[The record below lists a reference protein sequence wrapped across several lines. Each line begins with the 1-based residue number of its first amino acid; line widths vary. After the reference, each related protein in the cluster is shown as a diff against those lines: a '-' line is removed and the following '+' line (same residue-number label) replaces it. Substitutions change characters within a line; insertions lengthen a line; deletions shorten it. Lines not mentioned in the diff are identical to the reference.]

1 MIDMKVGPFNKRLR
15 IEFQEFISIVATILT
30 ILLAFLD
37 IEQIYRCYIGWLMLV
52 SLISIYLYFW
62 YRANH
67 KRTCNFKI
75 NNTNITIKCGD
86 IFKQPDIKIIAFNEF
101 FDTKVDNNIIA
112 ANTLNGI
119 YINKYFKDNGILD
132 DIIENEGR
140 LHQNIIETDILRNN
154 GGKSTRYK
162 LGSICPNGEF
172 FLLAFTK
179 FDENN
184 RSYLSVEDYMLCLMY
199 MWKELDRYYA
209 GRDISLT
216 LLGSGITRFNDCT
229 IKNQE
234 LIDYILMSFKAS
246 KIKFNSSISI
256 ILTDSVCNDLS
267 LYEIRGE

>member
-119 YINKYFKDNGILD
+119 YINKYFKDSGILD

-172 FLLAFTK
+172 F
-179 FDENN
+179 
-184 RSYLSVEDYMLCLMY
+184 Y
-199 MWKELDRYYA
+199 
-209 GRDISLT
+209 
-216 LLGSGITRFNDCT
+216 
-229 IKNQE
+229 
-234 LIDYILMSFKAS
+234 
-246 KIKFNSSISI
+246 
-256 ILTDSVCNDLS
+256 
-267 LYEIRGE
+267 

>member
-1 MIDMKVGPFNKRLR
+1 MKVGPFNKRLR
-15 IEFQEFISIVATILT
+15 IEFLEFISIVATILT
-30 ILLAFLD
+30 ILLAFFD

-52 SLISIYLYFW
+52 SLILIYLYFW

-67 KRTCNFKI
+67 KRTCNLKI
-75 NNTNITIKCGD
+75 NNTDITIKCGD

-101 FDTKVDNNIIA
+101 FDTQVDDNIIA
-112 ANTLNGI
+112 ANTVNGI
-119 YINKYFKDNGILD
+119 YINKYSKGSKQLD
-132 DIIENEGR
+132 EIIANESR
-140 LHQNIIETDILRNN
+140 LRQNIIETDIVRSF

-172 FLLAFTK
+172 FLLALTG

-184 RSYLSVEDYMLCLMY
+184 RAYLSVEDYMSCLMY
-199 MWKELDRYYA
+199 MWRELDRYYA
-209 GRDISLT
+209 GREISLT
-216 LLGSGITRFNDCT
+216 LLGSGITRFNDRT

-256 ILTDSVCNDLS
+256 ILTDSVCKDLN

>member
-1 MIDMKVGPFNKRLR
+1 MIDMKVGPFNKKLRL
-15 IEFQEFISIVATILT
+15 EFQELISIVATILT

-101 FDTKVDNNIIA
+101 FDTQVDDNIIA
-112 ANTLNGI
+112 ANTVNGI
-119 YINKYFKDNGILD
+119 YINKYSKGSKQLD
-132 DIIENEGR
+132 EIIENESR
-140 LHQNIIETDILRNN
+140 LQKNVIEKNVLRTF
-154 GGKSTRYK
+154 GGKTIRYK

-172 FLLAFTK
+172 FLLAFTR
-179 FDENN
+179 FDKDN
-184 RSYLSVEDYMLCLMY
+184 RAYISVEDYMLGLIY
-199 MWKELDRYYA
+199 MWRELDRYYA
-209 GRDISLT
+209 GKDISLT
-216 LLGSGITRFNDCT
+216 LLGGGITRFNDRNIT
-229 IKNQE
+229 NQE
-234 LIDYILMSFKAS
+234 LIDCILFSFKVS
-246 KIKFNSSISI
+246 KIKFTSSISI
-256 ILTDSVCNDLS
+256 ILTDSACNELN

>member
-1 MIDMKVGPFNKRLR
+1 MKVGPFNKKLR
-15 IEFQEFISIVATILT
+15 IKFQEFISIVATVLT

-37 IEQIYRCYIGWLMLV
+37 IEQKYRSSIGLSMLV
-52 SLISIYLYFW
+52 LLILIYLYLW
-62 YRANH
+62 YKANH
-67 KRTCNFKI
+67 KQICNLKI

-86 IFKQPDIKIIAFNEF
+86 IFNQPDIKIIAFNEF
-101 FDTKVDNNIIA
+101 FDTQVDNNIIA

-119 YINKYFKDNGILD
+119 YINKYFKDSQILNE
-132 DIIENEGR
+132 IIENESR
-140 LHQNIIETDILRNN
+140 LHQNIIETDIVRTF

-172 FLLAFTK
+172 FLLAFTR

-184 RSYLSVEDYMLCLMY
+184 RAYLSVEDYMLCLMY

-209 GRDISLT
+209 GRAISLT
-216 LLGSGITRFNDCT
+216 LLGSGITRFNDRT

-256 ILTDSVCNDLS
+256 ILTDSVCKDLN